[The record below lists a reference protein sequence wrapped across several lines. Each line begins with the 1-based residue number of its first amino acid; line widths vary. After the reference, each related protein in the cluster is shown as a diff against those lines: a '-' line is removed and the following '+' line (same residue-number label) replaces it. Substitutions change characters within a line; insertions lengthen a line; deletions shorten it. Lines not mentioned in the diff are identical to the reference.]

1 MLKSDIKEEEKIGTL
16 LYFDQILGLKLDEK
30 IYLEIKDLPKEIK
43 NLIEERERLRKEKKY
58 KEADE
63 IREKLKNMGY
73 IVIDTIEG
81 VKVKLKKD

>member
-1 MLKSDIKEEEKIGTL
+1 LH
-16 LYFDQILGLKLDEK
+16 
-30 IYLEIKDLPKEIK
+30 YLIEDLPKEIK

-81 VKVKLKKD
+81 TKVKLKKN